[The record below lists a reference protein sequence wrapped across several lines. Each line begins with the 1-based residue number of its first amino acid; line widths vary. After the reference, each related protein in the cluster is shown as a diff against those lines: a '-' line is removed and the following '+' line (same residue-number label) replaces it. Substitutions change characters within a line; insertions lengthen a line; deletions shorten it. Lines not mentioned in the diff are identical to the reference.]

1 MLLSFPVALFVLILC
16 IIFIIAGT
24 KKGSKYIDKKPKV
37 IKSVTSEKSIDIV
50 FKNLIKFGKNGSYK
64 VDTMDED
71 KKVIVFSENASFMH
85 MGFFYPVYL
94 TSENNV
100 TKIEVG
106 IQGKLREFK
115 SVVQKNHEIFFTNI
129 KVALLDTE

>member
-1 MLLSFPVALFVLILC
+1 MLFFFARY
-16 IIFIIAGT
+16 GR
-24 KKGSKYIDKKPKV
+24 K
-37 IKSVTSEKSIDIV
+37 IKSCKSIEGRIQRSRKRGRFCTEKSIDIV